1 MLLVVLLFFVY
12 FFGIFSLLVDTML
25 TKLPATK
32 TKEISPIQHKSQ
44 GEVIYKIDLDNDD
57 NETYT
62 VL

>member
-1 MLLVVLLFFVY
+1 
-12 FFGIFSLLVDTML
+12 ML